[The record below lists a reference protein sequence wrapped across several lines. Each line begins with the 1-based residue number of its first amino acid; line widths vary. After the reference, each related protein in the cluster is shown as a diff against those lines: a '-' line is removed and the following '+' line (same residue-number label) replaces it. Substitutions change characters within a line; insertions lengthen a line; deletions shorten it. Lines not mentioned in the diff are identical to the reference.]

1 MAAATFPIKN
11 FPAYCERLEQFGQD
25 TLLAIGMG
33 SGLAPTT
40 AEAALGLTQDA
51 IKRQALQLATRGYV
65 EFEWRMHADTNTAG
79 VINLTDD
86 LGVDFL
92 TASHSRKVEWE
103 CFVKADVDQGYLKRG
118 ASVAM
123 AATPIVG
130 LLPVSMTDDDGLS
143 DTTELL
149 TAVLPGDTATV
160 TAVLSVSSNDVIL
173 TLTGV
178 TDIDTRWHTMLR
190 VYPKIALPLIATT

>member
-25 TLLAIGMG
+25 TLLAIGLG
-33 SGLAPTT
+33 SGLPPTT

-51 IKRQALQLATRGYV
+51 IKRQALQLATRGCV
-65 EFEWRMHADTNTAG
+65 QFEWRMHADTSTAG

-92 TASHSRKVEWE
+92 TASHSRKVEFE
-103 CFVKADVDQGYLKRG
+103 CFIKADVDQGYIRG
-118 ASVAM
+118 VSAVAM
-123 AATPIVG
+123 ASTPIVG
-130 LLPVSMTDDDGLS
+130 SLPVTIDVDEGLLAS
-143 DTTELL
+143 NVAVL
-149 TAVLPGDTATV
+149 AVLPGDTATA

-173 TLTGV
+173 TLAGV
-178 TDIDTRWHTMLR
+178 TDIDTRWHTLLR
-190 VYPKIALPLIATT
+190 VYPKVALPLIATT